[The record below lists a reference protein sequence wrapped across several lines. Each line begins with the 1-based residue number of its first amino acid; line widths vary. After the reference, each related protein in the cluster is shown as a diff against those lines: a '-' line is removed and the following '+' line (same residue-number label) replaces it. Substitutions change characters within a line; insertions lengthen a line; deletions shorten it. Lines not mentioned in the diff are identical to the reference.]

1 MGSWRNTSFLF
12 KKKKKSSFSGIKF
25 FNVYFIYLLFLN
37 MRKEEEGKRK
47 EEMVMEVASDGGNH
61 WEGERK
67 EYQEFRKSKNKKNIK
82 KITKLK
88 KNS

>member
-1 MGSWRNTSFLF
+1 
-12 KKKKKSSFSGIKF
+12 
-25 FNVYFIYLLFLN
+25 